1 LILLIFLENPLM
13 IEITQDEIAV
23 ATTLPKVFACEMP
36 LRFADM
42 DADQHVNNAVY
53 YRYMEEARMRWI
65 NTLGLAMVPPAPIP
79 VLAASACSFRA
90 PLHYP
95 GAVTVEVFLGRM
107 GNSSVRT
114 HYLLKN
120 GGASGPIAAEGFG
133 VSVWVDP
140 QTQKPIALPE
150 AVRKLGGR

>member
-1 LILLIFLENPLM
+1 M
-13 IEITQDEIAV
+13 IEISRNDIAV
-23 ATTLPKVFACEMP
+23 ETTLPKVYECEIP

-42 DADQHVNNAVY
+42 DADQHVNNAEY

-65 NTLGLAMVPPAPIP
+65 HTLGLAMIPPAPVP

-90 PLHYP
+90 PLYYP
-95 GAVTVEVFLGRM
+95 GHITVEIYLSHIGV
-107 GNSSVRT
+107 SSVRT

-120 GGASGPIAAEGFG
+120 GGATAAEGYG

-140 QTQKPIALPE
+140 QTQKTIPLPE
-150 AVRKLGGR
+150 AVRKLAPR

>member
-1 LILLIFLENPLM
+1 M
-13 IEITQDEIAV
+13 IEISQDDIAV
-23 ATTLPKVFACEMP
+23 AVSLTKVFECELP

-42 DADQHVNNAVY
+42 DADNHVNNAEY
-53 YRYMEEARMRWI
+53 YRYMEEARMRWVH
-65 NTLGLAMVPPAPIP
+65 TLGLAMTPPAPVP

-95 GAVTVEVFLGRM
+95 GTVTVEVYLGKM

-120 GGASGPIAAEGFG
+120 GNTLAAEGYG
-133 VSVWVDP
+133 VSVWVDAA
-140 QTQKPIALPE
+140 TQRPIPLPG
-150 AVRKLGGR
+150 AVRKLAAR

>member
-1 LILLIFLENPLM
+1 M
-13 IEITQDEIAV
+13 IEISQTDTAV
-23 ATTLPKVFACEMP
+23 QSAYPRVFQCELP

-42 DADQHVNNAVY
+42 DADRHINNAEY
-53 YRYMEEARMRWI
+53 YRYMEEARMRWVH
-65 NTLGLAMVPPAPIP
+65 TLGLAMTPPAPIP

-90 PLHYP
+90 PLYYP
-95 GAVTVEVFLGRM
+95 GNVTVEIYLGRM
-107 GNSSVRT
+107 GVRSVRT

-120 GGASGPIAAEGFG
+120 GNTVAAEGYG

-140 QTQKPIALPE
+140 QTQKSIPLPE